1 MKNFRL
7 NFGTIA
13 LRGVVGSE
21 RNFRGFGILPNKQN
35 AVPFTERV
43 PFSYACYETYH
54 ITNQRK
60 DGKGM
65 ERKREEKQDNLL
77 PQRGNPLHETVIYQ
91 IGGTIFEVET
101 VCGGSELLYDKMER
115 LIKSETIK
123 TPTDKKEKV
132 RYNED
137 SNLFVG
143 RSLQEE

>member
-1 MKNFRL
+1 MKCLPLAAALNRFLKNFRL

-60 DGKGM
+60 DGK
-65 ERKREEKQDNLL
+65 EWN
-77 PQRGNPLHETVIYQ
+77 GNT
-91 IGGTIFEVET
+91 
-101 VCGGSELLYDKMER
+101 
-115 LIKSETIK
+115 KSRTGI
-123 TPTDKKEKV
+123 
-132 RYNED
+132 
-137 SNLFVG
+137 S
-143 RSLQEE
+143 